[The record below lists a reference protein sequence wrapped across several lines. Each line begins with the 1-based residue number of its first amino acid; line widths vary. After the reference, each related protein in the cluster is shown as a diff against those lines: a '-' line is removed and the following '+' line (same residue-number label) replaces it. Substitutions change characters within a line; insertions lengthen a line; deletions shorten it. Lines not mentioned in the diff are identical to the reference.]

1 MIKFV
6 KNVTIDGTLRMA
18 GVIFLL
24 TLPVVSAII
33 KASSNEE

>member
-6 KNVTIDGTLRMA
+6 KNVTIDGTLRVA

-24 TLPVVSAII
+24 TLPLVSAII
-33 KASSNEE
+33 KASDNEE